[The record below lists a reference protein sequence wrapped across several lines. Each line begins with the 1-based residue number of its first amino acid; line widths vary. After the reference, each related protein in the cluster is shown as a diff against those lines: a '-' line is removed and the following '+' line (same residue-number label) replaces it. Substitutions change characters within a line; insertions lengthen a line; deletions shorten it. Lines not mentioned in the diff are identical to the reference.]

1 MSFEVFVT
9 RLADGAAAPLDRAV
23 VCEVLDPF
31 TVARDGESLVVRT
44 PDGGEADVRV
54 RADCVT
60 FHRFGGAGVMDLLS
74 VLLDR
79 LGAVLIVPGGPF
91 LVHREGDAAQVT
103 SDMRESSGWPVVVAP
118 GGAALERGMR
128 GAP

>member
-1 MSFEVFVT
+1 MSFEVFVM
-9 RLADGAAAPLDRAV
+9 RLADGGAVPLDRAV
-23 VCEVLDPF
+23 VREVLDPC

-44 PDGGEADVRV
+44 SGGGKAEVAV

-79 LGAVLIVPGGPF
+79 LGAVLVVPGGPF
-91 LVHREGDAAQVT
+91 LVHRASAAAQVT
-103 SDMRESSGWPVVVAP
+103 ADIRESSGWPVVVAS